1 MSDIRWSY
9 SRSLVLAELLDP
21 RGVKHVFIR
30 SGCPWRNGKWNGL
43 TGSCKPSGPTGSP
56 SEAIK
61 NTLTCLPP
69 WLRHYNNERNHIALG
84 GHISI
89 SRLLPT

>member
-1 MSDIRWSY
+1 MCSF
-9 SRSLVLAELLDP
+9 VQVVP
-21 RGVKHVFIR
+21 G
-30 SGCPWRNGKWNGL
+30 GTGKWNGL
-43 TGSCKPSGPTGSP
+43 TGLCKPSGLTGSP

-61 NTLTCLPP
+61 NTLTCFTP

-84 GHISI
+84 GHPSI